1 MAKSCCNKACIVQ
14 GEKYRFS
21 VLTPFMMRME
31 YSETGVFEDLQTQ
44 TVLNREFPVPEYSV
58 TQSDDRLEI
67 ETEAFHMIY
76 DKKKFSEE
84 GLFIDVKYDFTNYGG
99 RWYFGA
105 KTYSFPPREHNLK
118 GTMRTL
124 DRADGEVELEYG
136 LMDKSGRTFFDDS
149 KSFVFDEENMP
160 SKRKHEEIDVYYLA
174 YGRDYFACLRDFYKL
189 SGAVPLLPRY
199 ALGNWWSRYWKY
211 SEESYIELLTEF
223 EKRNIPFSVAV
234 MDMDWHI
241 VDVPMESGGGWTGYT
256 WNNDLFPNPE
266 RFLSW
271 LHEHNYHV
279 TLNVH
284 PASGIRNFEKMYKDM
299 AEYLGINPDS
309 KKTIEFD
316 MTNKEFVE
324 AYFKFV
330 HHPHE
335 NAGVDFWWIDWQQ
348 GNNGGASGIDPLWML
363 NYFHFKD
370 MEKRGRRGLILSR
383 YGGLGSHRYP
393 IGFSGDT
400 IVTWKSLEFQPYFT
414 ATASNVGYTWWSHDI
429 GGHMLGI
436 RSDVMEARWYE
447 LGTFSPINRLHSTKM
462 SFSGKEPWNFRPE
475 VEHAMGEALRL
486 RHQLLPYIYTMNY
499 LAYKEYRP
507 VIAPMYYDYP
517 EKEQA
522 YPVQDHS
529 FVEGVSNN
537 QYLFGTDMIVAP
549 ITSDQIASLNQGKVK
564 AWIPEGCYHDFF
576 TGLIY
581 KGEKVMWMF
590 RGINSIPVLVK
601 AGGIIPMQK
610 ELFGKDFLKNPEELI
625 IRVYGGADGNYTH
638 YEDDGETED
647 YKDGRSC
654 CFTSM
659 HFDWERGAFTIEGAA
674 GQTDLIPEFRDY
686 TVELCGVK
694 EAVPKVYI
702 SGKEIKITYEYQWK
716 KGCIRIHIPKVSVD
730 EKVEIVFEQKLTL
743 NDNHT
748 LERVYDL
755 LNQAQD
761 SNLAKESAY
770 RLLSSGKNLADILG
784 ELETTNL
791 KKEIRLA
798 VIEIMTAD
806 L

>member
-429 GGHMLGI
+429 GGHMNGYKDNEL
-436 RSDVMEARWYE
+436 ALRWYQF
-447 LGTFSPINRLHSTKM
+447 GVFSPINRLHS
-462 SFSGKEPWNFRPE
+462 SSNPFCGKEPWNYPEPYCSDMEKILRFRHALIPYMYTLNYRCHC
-475 VEHAMGEALRL
+475 EH
-486 RHQLLPYIYTMNY
+486 I
-499 LAYKEYRP
+499 P
-507 VIAPMYYDYP
+507 VIIPMYYYYP
-517 EKEQA
+517 FEEKA
-522 YPVQDHS
+522 YS
-529 FVEGVSNN
+529 YKN
-537 QYLFGTDMIVAP
+537 QYFLGSEMLVCPVTTKIDEDSQKSGEECFIPAGIWTDIFIGDVYNGGKNGK
-549 ITSDQIASLNQGKVK
+549 SQILCRNLQ
-564 AWIPEGCYHDFF
+564 
-576 TGLIY
+576 
-581 KGEKVMWMF
+581 
-590 RGINSIPVLVK
+590 SIPVLGR
-601 AGGIIPMQK
+601 AGAIIPLASECGSNDIINPKKVDVVICPGASNTFVMYEDSGDGFDYEK
-610 ELFGKDFLKNPEELI
+610 GEYALTEFVLDWNEDKAKISIDVSGDLSVIPRNRKYRFILRGFARGIRFENADNAKYDIKTNTWTVTCNCDGASELEIFADNEENNLVYNGENVNDKIYDFLLQAQMDNNDK
-625 IRVYGGADGNYTH
+625 
-638 YEDDGETED
+638 
-647 YKDGRSC
+647 RSIYRL
-654 CFTSM
+654 FTSG
-659 HFDWERGAFTIEGAA
+659 ENKNVI
-674 GQTDLIPEFRDY
+674 
-686 TVELCGVK
+686 
-694 EAVPKVYI
+694 I
-702 SGKEIKITYEYQWK
+702 SNIMSMK
-716 KGCIRIHIPKVSVD
+716 
-730 EKVEIVFEQKLTL
+730 L
-743 NDNHT
+743 NDKVT
-748 LERVYDL
+748 AAIIEYL
-755 LNQAQD
+755 L
-761 SNLAKESAY
+761 
-770 RLLSSGKNLADILG
+770 R
-784 ELETTNL
+784 
-791 KKEIRLA
+791 
-798 VIEIMTAD
+798 
-806 L
+806 

>member
-1 MAKSCCNKACIVQ
+1 MAESCCNKACIVQ

-44 TVLNREFPVPEYSV
+44 TVLNREFPVPEYTV

-174 YGRDYFACLRDFYKL
+174 YGCDYFACLRDFYKL

-211 SEESYIELLTEF
+211 SEESYMELLTEF

-414 ATASNVGYTWWSHDI
+414 ATASNIGYGWWSHDI

>member
-1 MAKSCCNKACIVQ
+1 
-14 GEKYRFS
+14 
-21 VLTPFMMRME
+21 ME
-31 YSETGVFEDLQTQ
+31 
-44 TVLNREFPVPEYSV
+44 
-58 TQSDDRLEI
+58 
-67 ETEAFHMIY
+67 
-76 DKKKFSEE
+76 
-84 GLFIDVKYDFTNYGG
+84 
-99 RWYFGA
+99 
-105 KTYSFPPREHNLK
+105 
-118 GTMRTL
+118 
-124 DRADGEVELEYG
+124 
-136 LMDKSGRTFFDDS
+136 
-149 KSFVFDEENMP
+149 
-160 SKRKHEEIDVYYLA
+160 EEIIRQLY
-174 YGRDYFACLRDFYKL
+174 C
-189 SGAVPLLPRY
+189 
-199 ALGNWWSRYWKY
+199 
-211 SEESYIELLTEF
+211 YIEELPAEQRRIILMRIEGHT
-223 EKRNIPFSVAV
+223 AV
-234 MDMDWHI
+234 
-241 VDVPMESGGGWTGYT
+241 
-256 WNNDLFPNPE
+256 
-266 RFLSW
+266 
-271 LHEHNYHV
+271 
-279 TLNVH
+279 
-284 PASGIRNFEKMYKDM
+284 
-299 AEYLGINPDS
+299 
-309 KKTIEFD
+309 
-316 MTNKEFVE
+316 KEL
-324 AYFKFV
+324 
-330 HHPHE
+330 
-335 NAGVDFWWIDWQQ
+335 
-348 GNNGGASGIDPLWML
+348 DPLWML
-363 NYFHFKD
+363 NHYHYLD
-370 MEKRGRRGLILSR
+370 SGRDGKRKMTFSR
-383 YGGLGSHRYP
+383 YAGPGSHRYP
-393 IGFSGDT
+393 VGFSGDT
-400 IVTWKSLEFQPYFT
+400 VVTWESLDFQPYFT
-414 ATASNVGYTWWSHDI
+414 ATASNIGYGWWSHDI

-486 RHQLLPYIYTMNY
+486 RHQLLPYLYTMNY

>member
-14 GEKYRFS
+14 GGKYRFS

-348 GNNGGASGIDPLWML
+348 GNNGGASGIDTLWML

-702 SGKEIKITYEYQWK
+702 SGKKIKITYEYQWK